1 MTDDLKERL
10 IAAGLT
16 KQQASSAT
24 AETLVRL
31 FMSEDGKM
39 LIHEAK
45 QQVSEMRNL
54 VISLHHDY
62 RTILEKMNDVS
73 GTILSITEAQ
83 NEYGAITDEKAK
95 NVVALYAALLSMNEK
110 AGADGTDAVRN
121 ASYVVYAYLGG
132 QAKRQVTYTGNQ
144 QLNDPTDSPI
154 HM

>member
-31 FMSEDGKM
+31 FMNDDGKI
-39 LIHEAK
+39 LIREAR
-45 QQVSEMRNL
+45 QQVSEMREL
-54 VISLHHDY
+54 VLSLRHDY
-62 RTILEKMNDVS
+62 NSVMEKMNAVS
-73 GTILSITEAQ
+73 ATILSITEAQ
-83 NEYGAITDEKAK
+83 SEYGAITDEKAK

-110 AGADGTDAVRN
+110 AGADGSDAVRN

-132 QAKRQVTYTGNQ
+132 QAKRQITFTENQ
-144 QLNDPTDSPI
+144 QTSYPPAHIDS
-154 HM
+154 

>member
-31 FMSEDGKM
+31 FMSDDGKI
-39 LIHEAK
+39 LIHEAR
-45 QQVSEMRNL
+45 QQVSEMREL
-54 VISLHHDY
+54 VLSLRHDY
-62 RTILEKMNDVS
+62 NSVIEKMNAVS
-73 GTILSITEAQ
+73 ATILSITEAQ
-83 NEYGAITDEKAK
+83 SEYGTITDAKAK

-110 AGADGTDAVRN
+110 AGADGSDAVRN

-132 QAKRQVTYTGNQ
+132 QAKRQITYMDNQ
-144 QLNDPTDSPI
+144 QSNYPSVSIDS
-154 HM
+154 